1 MSAKVYVVQNQHR
14 WDREKNVFTPKYD
27 LSSAK
32 AYGELVDLLT
42 PTASPFNSEPV
53 VKELQDKL
61 AWFGDEDSL
70 LLVGN
75 PVLIGC
81 SVAIAA
87 QVNKGKVAMLQWSG
101 TDRRYVRVLV
111 EVAPKSF

>member
-1 MSAKVYVVQNQHR
+1 MSKVFVVQNQHR
-14 WDREKNVFTPKYD
+14 WDKDKGVFTPKYD

-32 AYGELVDLLT
+32 SYGELVDLLT

-53 VKELQDKL
+53 VRELREKL
-61 AWFGDEDSL
+61 AWFGDDDSL

-81 SVAIAA
+81 AVAIAA
-87 QVNKGKVAMLQWSG
+87 SVNQGRVAMLQWSG
-101 TDRRYVRVLV
+101 TDRRYVRVFV
-111 EVAPKSF
+111 EVFDKRN